1 MTILTFLI
9 PVTLCMG
16 GVGLSV
22 FFWSLRSNQYDDLS
36 GDAERIL
43 FDDDRPLPAVS
54 ARLPN
59 TTKETAP

>member
-16 GVGLSV
+16 GVGLGV

-54 ARLPN
+54 AHLPN